1 MQSSILRAGVQWNIP
16 VLSYFISVFSK
27 SGFFGLPSF
36 SGSSST
42 LVPPASP
49 GSEVLEVGHVDRKGG
64 NGTTLE
70 WNKANP
76 PTFQIDSNREIAQ
89 MIRMDYKRHHLPLT
103 CANVVRSPFFSKVFS
118 LFGLKAFR
126 IEVTLAPATENENN
140 MRIGVTIDNLRW
152 VLP

>member
-70 WNKANP
+70 WNKPNP
-76 PTFQIDSNREIAQ
+76 PTFQIDLKREIEQ

-103 CANVVRSPFFSKVFS
+103 CANVVRSTFFSKVFS

>member
-1 MQSSILRAGVQWNIP
+1 MQSSILRGGVQWNMP

-70 WNKANP
+70 WNKTNP
-76 PTFQIDSNREIAQ
+76 RTFQIDLKREIAQ

-103 CANVVRSPFFSKVFS
+103 CANVVRSTFFSKVFS

-126 IEVTLAPATENENN
+126 IEVTLAPATEIEDWNH
-140 MRIGVTIDNLRW
+140 NLRW